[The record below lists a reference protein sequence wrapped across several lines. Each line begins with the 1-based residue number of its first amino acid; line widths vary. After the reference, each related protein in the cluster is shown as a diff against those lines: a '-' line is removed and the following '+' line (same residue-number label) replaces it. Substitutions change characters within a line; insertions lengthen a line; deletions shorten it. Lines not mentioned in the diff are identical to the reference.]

1 MAGAGAS
8 RGNALHLPAGDEHQ
22 GIQMKTQ
29 KRERGEE
36 KNKQTALVPSSR
48 TEYSNHQ
55 NFRLQNLEKSKLCQA
70 S

>member
-8 RGNALHLPAGDEHQ
+8 RGNALHLPAGDEPP

-29 KRERGEE
+29 KKRERR
-36 KNKQTALVPSSR
+36 KKTSR
-48 TEYSNHQ
+48 QHLCHLQGTEYSNHQ
-55 NFRLQNLEKSKLCQA
+55 NFRVQNLEKSKLCQA